1 MEPYDQNI
9 RRLLAQ
15 ERIGQLVRDYRSV
28 PRDRRGR
35 RGRLGLRNLVRI
47 ASYRRAR
54 SAEPAR
60 G

>member
-15 ERIGQLVRDYRSV
+15 ERIGQLARDYRSGS
-28 PRDRRGR
+28 RDHRSR
-35 RGRLGLRNLVRI
+35 RGRLDLRNLARI

-54 SAEPAR
+54 NAQPAR
-60 G
+60 S

>member
-15 ERIGQLVRDYRSV
+15 ERIEQLVRDYQSV

-35 RGRLGLRNLVRI
+35 RGRLDLRNLVRV
-47 ASYRRAR
+47 ASQRRAR
-54 SAEPAR
+54 SAQPAR
-60 G
+60 S

>member
-15 ERIGQLVRDYRSV
+15 ERIEQLARDYRSE

-35 RGRLGLRNLVRI
+35 RGRLDPRNLARI
-47 ASYRRAR
+47 ASRNAQPAR
-54 SAEPAR
+54 S
-60 G
+60 